1 MPNQSYPVVPELRIK
16 TDVLSTDSA
25 VKLSSIQWY
34 VGSDGVAVDLTSA
47 DFGSSGSAW
56 GVFEP
61 RTSRQEF
68 FKWTVSTIA
77 NGTTTG
83 ITISA
88 RGLPWGSDY
97 TSESS
102 ARKFS
107 HPAGSKV
114 LLFTDYGG
122 FWNTFANKANTET
135 VTGVWT
141 YSATPVITNAPV
153 GGTDAANK
161 AYVDGVAIAGAPD
174 ASTTVKGI
182 VEIATGAELAA
193 GTGTGG
199 TGAVLVSAG
208 SSFKNTSAGAG
219 DANKVPVLNAS
230 GVLDTSFLPDP
241 LSRTANQLQITSD
254 ADSSDDAVR
263 RSYLRTELNT
273 FGWDATSGEAI
284 AGGDWVYLK
293 ASDGKVWK
301 TDADADESTY
311 SVVGVALTSVGA
323 ADLTVRVAR
332 PGAVVTGLSGL
343 TAGSYYYLSGTA
355 GAIANAPHATRI
367 AKVAQALSTTSLR
380 VIEPKFIRFGTQ
392 SITSATTF
400 VQTTG
405 FYPADVRIFTGVANG
420 AGTERQIISTG
431 DGFNRCAFSNNQ
443 ASGQTTSATQA
454 WRLVDNTPT
463 VHSAGTVSAFSQT
476 GFTLSCATYATTV
489 DLFWVAES
497 L

>member
-25 VKLSSIQWY
+25 AKLSSIQWY

-153 GGTDAANK
+153 GSTDAANK
-161 AYVDGVAIAGAPD
+161 AYVDGVAITGAPD

-254 ADSSDDAVR
+254 ADSANDAVR
-263 RSYLRTELNT
+263 QSYLAAEVSLFRAS
-273 FGWDATSGEAI
+273 GTSGEAI
-284 AGGDWVYLK
+284 TTGDALYVK
-293 ASDGKVWK
+293 ASDGKLWK
-301 TDADADESTY
+301 CDADADESSY
-311 SVVGVALTSVGA
+311 SFVGFALNTTGA
-323 ADLTVRVAR
+323 ADLTQYYSR
-332 PGAVVTGLSGL
+332 PGGIATGLSGL
-343 TAGSYYYLSGTA
+343 TTGTYYYLSSTA
-355 GAIANAPHATRI
+355 GAISATPNATRF
-367 AKVAQALSTTSLR
+367 AKVAQALSTTTVR
-380 VIEPKFIRFGTQ
+380 VIEPKFVRTGSQ
-392 SITSATTF
+392 AVDTTTTY
-400 VQTTG
+400 VQTCG
-405 FYPADVRIFTGVANG
+405 FYPARIEFFGSDGSNRSTFGDDRNVSVWLQCSNTGAAG
-420 AGTERQIISTG
+420 AATSN
-431 DGFNRCAFSNNQ
+431 FAYNFLNASAAYSNR
-443 ASGQTTSATQA
+443 
-454 WRLVDNTPT
+454 
-463 VHSAGTVSAFSQT
+463 GTVSAKSAT
-476 GFTLSCATYATTV
+476 GFTLDNTNSSGSSTV
-489 DLFWVAES
+489 YWTAYSE
-497 L
+497 